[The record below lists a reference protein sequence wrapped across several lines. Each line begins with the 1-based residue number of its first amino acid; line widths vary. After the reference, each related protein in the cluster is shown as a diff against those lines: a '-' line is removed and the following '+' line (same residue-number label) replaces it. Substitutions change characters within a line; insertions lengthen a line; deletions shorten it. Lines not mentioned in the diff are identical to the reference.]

1 MNIKYTKKLFFLAFL
16 CLLVSSV
23 SAQII
28 NVGNVDAGPYGSG
41 STISMPIQLTNG
53 SSCFAANNEFDLYL
67 SDANGNFGTQT
78 KIGSITGFYAT
89 FVNGI
94 IPAGTPAGTGY
105 KLRVVST
112 APVVTS
118 AASTAFTINT
128 SAGVVAA
135 VSSQIINPQ
144 YPEVFGT
151 CNGTPNTT
159 TPYTFLN
166 QSASGAAVTA
176 TFFNDLAQV
185 AEGGTVN
192 VAPNAIFNAK
202 AAHYTVTVKAVNGGI
217 VGTKSY
223 LLMNNV
229 ANRGLGATGITSVCL
244 SGGSGVLTFNADI
257 TSPASGLQ
265 NNYPGHIYKVSWG
278 DGTTSTFTLCEIIAQ
293 AGKIVHTYTSS
304 SCGSIFN
311 NIKNVFGVNLQLN
324 SIYCGD
330 IGTPATQYAQV
341 LTPPLNKFSNA
352 DVGCVNTPV
361 TFANTSFPGQSAS
374 TTTTSA
380 SCINTD
386 AKYSWYVD
394 NELKVQN
401 YGATQPFIYTFTTP
415 GIHHVELVLQNT
427 SGICGTASIGND
439 ICIQNPPKP
448 IFNFPV
454 KSGCGPLTLIPD
466 NTSVIDANCNNTN
479 SYQWLTNAPAGSL
492 TYVDNTTANSEQ
504 PHMVFSKA
512 GVYRVNLIINT
523 KSCGPVLGTEQTI
536 TVDDKPTALL
546 SGDTQVCGINQTLK
560 FNTDAGITHTVL
572 GGIGEL
578 KPDSYAWTISGGA
591 FDFTGGTTAGS
602 QYPQILFKDAA
613 TYTVSVTVK
622 NNCEVVPATATQHL
636 TFQVSPTINASG
648 PASVCAGSDIN
659 LTGTVPSGSIT
670 GQVWTG
676 GAGGSFTSA
685 NSLVTTYT
693 PSAADI
699 AAGKVTFLLT
709 GTTTL
714 PAPCDKVA
722 STVTVNIQPQTVINS
737 AAVVNN
743 LCSGTA
749 LNYHIL
755 SAPTSIYSWTV
766 DPTKTSP
773 SVTGYTNASG
783 SVINDVITNNDP
795 LNSAV
800 VTYII
805 QATGGACNGDPFTL
819 TVNVLPAHIT
829 AGFTASVT
837 EDCGDLTVQF
847 TNTSVPLTSS
857 FTWNFGDGSPT
868 SSAIS
873 PAHTFAAGTDGKD
886 KTYTVTLNLVSSCG
900 NITATPIQIIVH
912 PASPV
917 ALILPSPLSGCSP
930 FDVTVQNASPGNNK
944 SYTYHLYDPTT
955 QQDVQPPITYTDK
968 SPAVFHVVS
977 TIAKLYKLYMVAED
991 LCGNTTKSIEWPIS
1005 VSPPDFVAKTF
1016 VTDNNNKGCMPFA
1029 TSFVN
1034 ASTGG
1039 DLFTYNIYAPNGDVT
1054 HITAGGQG
1062 STLNYTFNQAGVYSV
1077 SITAANGCSA
1087 VESDKVTVTVNPLPL
1102 PAFTADVATG
1112 CKQLTVS
1119 FTNGTQAPDG
1129 NSSASSYQYDWD
1141 FGDGSAHA
1149 FEQNPAPHLYHFSNT
1164 PFTVTL
1170 VVTNPVTGCTATLVK
1185 NTYITVNPPPF
1196 TAFGVKPDTTISI
1209 PNYRFTFVDQTTNG
1223 PTQWHWDFGDGQTS
1237 NNQNPSHTY
1246 ADTGTYKVT
1255 LTTYRGS
1262 CDSVISHKVHIT
1274 GIPGQLYLPN
1284 AFMPTSGSTE
1294 IQKFIAKGSG
1304 IKKWHLQ
1311 VYNNYGQLMWETDKL
1326 DDYKGTPVNGDGWDG
1341 TFRGSPVQ
1349 QGVYIWQASATF
1361 INGTEWKGMSYNNS
1375 LPKRTGTINLI
1386 R

>member
-1 MNIKYTKKLFFLAFL
+1 MKIKYAKKTFFLVIFL
-16 CLLVSSV
+16 L
-23 SAQII
+23 SALFARAQTI

-41 STISMPIQLTNG
+41 SSISIPIKLNNG
-53 SSCFAANNEFDLYL
+53 SGCFAVTNEFDLYL
-67 SDANGNFGTQT
+67 SDANGNFGAQQ

-94 IPAGTPAGTGY
+94 IPAGTPSGTGY

-112 APVVTS
+112 TPVITS
-118 AASTAFTINT
+118 GASSAFTINNST
-128 SAGVVAA
+128 GVVAA

-151 CNGTPNTT
+151 CNGKPNVTT
-159 TPYTFLN
+159 KYTFLN
-166 QSASGAAVTA
+166 QSASGASVTA
-176 TFFNDLAQV
+176 TFFNDLAQA

-192 VAPNAIFNAK
+192 VSPNAVFDAQVAN
-202 AAHYTVTVKAVNGGI
+202 YTVTVKAVNGGI

-244 SGGSGVLTFNADI
+244 SAGKGDLTFNADI
-257 TSPASGLQ
+257 TSPETGLQ
-265 NNYPGHIYKVSWG
+265 NNYPGHIYKVTWG
-278 DGTTSTFTLCEIIAQ
+278 DGSTSTYTLCEIIAQ
-293 AGKIVHTYTSS
+293 GGKLVHTYTVS
-304 SCGSIFN
+304 SCGNVFN
-311 NIKNVFGVNLQLN
+311 NIKNVFGVDLQLT
-324 SIYCGD
+324 STYCGE

-341 LTPPLNKFSNA
+341 LTPPVNKISPV
-352 DVGCVNTPV
+352 DVGCINTPI
-361 TFANTSFPGQSAS
+361 TFANTSYPGQSTS
-374 TTTTSA
+374 TTNTSA

-386 AKYSWYVD
+386 AKYSWYV
-394 NELKVQN
+394 NGVLKVQN
-401 YGATQPFIYTFTTP
+401 YGATQPFVYTFTTT
-415 GIHHVELVLQNT
+415 GIHNVRLVLQNT
-427 SGICGTASIGND
+427 AGVCGAADVENL

-454 KSGCGPLTLIPD
+454 KAGCSPLTLIPD

-479 SYQWLTNAPAGSL
+479 VYQWVTDAPAGSL
-492 TYVDNTTANSEQ
+492 NYADNTNANSQQ

-512 GVYRVNLIINT
+512 GVYHVNLIINT

-536 TVDDKPTALL
+536 TVDDTPTAQL
-546 SGDTQVCGINQTLK
+546 SADASVCGINQTLK

-578 KPDSYAWTISGGA
+578 KPDSYTWTIIGGA
-591 FDFTGGTTAGS
+591 FEFTGGTTANS
-602 QYPQILFKDAA
+602 QYPQILFHDAA
-613 TYTVSVTVK
+613 TYTVSVAVK
-622 NNCEVVPATATQHL
+622 NNCGQPATATQHL

-648 PASVCAGSDIN
+648 PASVCAGSDIS
-659 LTGTVPSGSIT
+659 LTGTVPSGTIT
-670 GQVWTG
+670 GQVWKGGTG
-676 GAGGSFTSA
+676 TFSNA
-685 NSLVTTYT
+685 NALVTTYT

-699 AAGKVTFLLT
+699 AAGKVIFSLT
-709 GTTTL
+709 GTTSL
-714 PAPCDKVA
+714 APPCDKVV
-722 STVTVNIQPQTVINS
+722 STVTVTIQPQTVITS
-737 AAVVNN
+737 APEVNN
-743 LCSGTA
+743 QCSGTA
-749 LNYHIL
+749 LNYHITSTPG
-755 SAPTSIYSWTV
+755 SAYSWTV

-773 SVTGYTNASG
+773 SVTGYTNGSG
-783 SVINDVITNNDP
+783 SVINDVLTNSDP
-795 LNSAV
+795 SNLAI

-805 QATGGACNGDPFTL
+805 QATGGNCNGNPFTL
-819 TVNVLPAHIT
+819 TVHVLPTNIT
-829 AGFTASVT
+829 ADFTPSVT
-837 EDCGDLTVQF
+837 EGCGELTVQF
-847 TNTSVPLTSS
+847 TNTSVPLNSS
-857 FTWNFGDGSPT
+857 FVWNFGDNTPT
-868 SSAIS
+868 SSAVNPS
-873 PAHTFAAGTDGKD
+873 HTFEPGTDGKD
-886 KTYTVTLNLVSSCG
+886 KTYTVTLQLVSSCG
-900 NITATPIQIIVH
+900 NIPIKSATITVH
-912 PASPV
+912 PAAPV
-917 ALILPSPLSGCSP
+917 ALILPGPLSGCSP

-944 SYTYHLYDPTT
+944 SYTYHLYDPAT
-955 QQDVQPPITYTDK
+955 QQDVLPSITLTDK

-977 TIAKLYKLYMVAED
+977 TLAKLYKLYMVAED

-1016 VTDNNNKGCMPFA
+1016 VTDNNNTGCAPFP

-1039 DLFTYNIYAPNGDVT
+1039 DIFTYNIYAPDGNVT
-1054 HITAGGQG
+1054 HITAGGLG
-1062 STLNYTFNQAGVYSV
+1062 STLNYTFNQAGVYNV
-1077 SITAANGCSA
+1077 SITAANGCSSI
-1087 VESDKVTVTVNPLPL
+1087 ESDKVTVTVNPLPL
-1102 PAFTADVATG
+1102 LAFSADVTTG
-1112 CKQLTVS
+1112 CKMLVVN
-1119 FTNGTQAPDG
+1119 FTNNTQAPDG

-1141 FGDGSAHA
+1141 FGDGSPHT
-1149 FEQNPAPHLYHFSNT
+1149 FEQNPAPHTYQFSNT

-1170 VVTNPVTGCTATLVK
+1170 VATNPVTGCTATLVK
-1185 NTYITVNPPPF
+1185 NSYITVNPPPF
-1196 TAFGVKPDTTISI
+1196 TAFGVKPDTVISI

-1237 NNQNPSHTY
+1237 NNQNPAHSY
-1246 ADTGTYKVT
+1246 IDTGTYKVT

-1294 IQKFIAKGSG
+1294 LQKFIAKGSG

-1326 DDYKGTPVNGDGWDG
+1326 DDFKGTPVNGDGWDG
-1341 TFRGSPVQ
+1341 TFRGAPVQ